1 MQLLALNRIHLEQDM
16 KASQIR
22 PLVVSSLILAGAG
35 SLAAHDLFLKPD
47 RFFLAAGAVVP
58 VRAINGTFTTS
69 AGAVTSDRIRH
80 SAIIGGGSSA
90 SLVPSDWDTANN
102 MSTWTV
108 RTGAPGTYLVSA
120 SLLPRTIKL
129 TAAEFN
135 EYLESDGLPDILAA
149 RRKSG
154 ELGHGAHERYS
165 KHVKALLQVG
175 NVRSPRV
182 DTILGYPAELVALD
196 NPYKLRIGSGMRVKA
211 LVDGIPVSNQYLL
224 YGGRTST
231 GGRIAAKG
239 IRTNSEGVARIPLSR
254 AGTWYVKFI
263 NMKKIDAAAGDSVD
277 YESKWGSLTF
287 AVR

>member
-1 MQLLALNRIHLEQDM
+1 M
-16 KASQIR
+16 KASLIR
-22 PLVVSSLILAGAG
+22 PLFVAGLILVGAG

-47 RFFLAAGAVVP
+47 KFFLSPGAVIP

-69 AGAVTSDRIRH
+69 EGSVTSDRIRH

-90 SLVPSDWDTANN
+90 SLVPTDWDTTNK

-108 RTGAPGTYLVSA
+108 RTGSAGTYMVAA

-129 TAAEFN
+129 TGAEFN
-135 EYLESDGLPDILAA
+135 EYLESDGLPDVLAA

-154 ELGHGAHERYS
+154 ELGKGAHERYS
-165 KHVKALLQVG
+165 KHVKTLLQVG
-175 NVRSPRV
+175 NVRTPRV

-196 NPYKLRIGSGMRVKA
+196 NPYRLRVGSAIRVKA
-211 LVDGIPVSNQYLL
+211 LADGVPVANQYLL
-224 YGGRTST
+224 YGGRTAS
-231 GGRIAAKG
+231 GGRINAKG
-239 IRTNSEGVARIPLSR
+239 IRTDAEGIARIRLTR

-277 YESKWGSLTF
+277 YESRWASLTF
-287 AVR
+287 AMR